1 MLKDNAEYQQLLR
14 LRGAIVG
21 KRQAQERLS
30 QARNTLNGMKFSL
43 SSPSNRSPVRVHTQA
58 MIKEFEAPAVDAAYK
73 VARRRDRG
81 INTVK
86 NIFLILLAIGI
97 VILGGFLIYH
107 SAVWSWNGSI
117 GKMITEP
124 YMNSMIDYEVAV
136 GIHLF
141 ALTFA
146 LAIGAT
152 ILGFLG
158 AGVSPAFFAG
168 TVVFGLC
175 GAVSFFAS
183 FSYYYAI
190 VSGFWETL
198 FAFIASFLFIP
209 KFLLAFGYLLPFVLA
224 VIGTPL
230 LAGLLIFL
238 CIKGTTSSVHTYKK
252 PQIDLTE
259 LKATKEY
266 KEAEERDRKAT
277 EEDLAFYRAY
287 YNKEVDHYNKMLDVR
302 KDAVAK
308 YERLVQSCD
317 KTIRSLDILHSSQKN
332 LECID
337 NILYYFDMRRAKTI
351 QEALN
356 LYVQDQHMIR
366 IQNQLSELQRET
378 IRAMRQ
384 EVDRLSS
391 RLDSMESAITQEIA
405 TVNRS
410 INEQTATLDKS
421 INELRKDNNRN
432 ADRMITEQSRI
443 ASELSHMY
451 YLQRMKM

>member
-1 MLKDNAEYQQLLR
+1 MVKDNAEYQQLLK

-21 KRQAQERLS
+21 KQQAQERLS

-43 SSPSNRSPVRVHTQA
+43 SSPSNRAPVRVHTQA
-58 MIKEFEAPAVDAAYK
+58 MIKEFEAPTVNAAYK
-73 VARRRDRG
+73 VARRRDKG

-97 VILGGFLIYH
+97 VILGGFLINA

-117 GKMITEP
+117 GRMISEP
-124 YMNSMIDYEVAV
+124 YMNEMIDYEVAV

-141 ALTFA
+141 ALFFA
-146 LAIGAT
+146 LAIGAV
-152 ILGFLG
+152 ISGFLG
-158 AGVSPAFFAG
+158 TLHPAFIAG
-168 TVVFGLC
+168 TVVFGL
-175 GAVSFFAS
+175 GGVVSFFAS
-183 FSYYYAI
+183 FSYYYSI
-190 VSGFWETL
+190 VSGFWEKL
-198 FAFIASFLFIP
+198 FAFLASFLFIP
-209 KFLLAFGYLLPFVLA
+209 KFFMAFGYLLPFVLA
-224 VIGTPL
+224 VVGTPL
-230 LAGLLIFL
+230 VAGLLIYL
-238 CIKGTTSSVHTYKK
+238 CVKGTTASVRTYKK

-277 EEDLAFYRAY
+277 EEDLSFYRAY
-287 YNKEVDHYNKMLDVR
+287 YNKEVDHYNKMVGVR

-308 YERLVQSCD
+308 YERLIQSCD

-366 IQNQLSELQRET
+366 IQNQLSEMQRQT

-391 RLDSMESAITQEIA
+391 RLDSMESAITKEIA

-410 INEQTATLDKS
+410 INEQTAVLDKS
-421 INELRKDNNRN
+421 INELREDNNRN
-432 ADRMITEQSRI
+432 ANRMIAEQSRM
-443 ASELSHMY
+443 ASEMSHMY

>member
-1 MLKDNAEYQQLLR
+1 MLQNNVEYQQLLK

-21 KRQAQERLS
+21 KKQAQTQLA
-30 QARNTLNGMKFSL
+30 QARKTLGDMRFSL
-43 SSPSNRSPVRVHTQA
+43 TSPNERAPIKVHTQA
-58 MIKEFEAPAVDAAYK
+58 MIKEFEAPTVDSAYQAAS
-73 VARRRDRG
+73 RRDKG
-81 INTVK
+81 LNAIK
-86 NIFLILLAIGI
+86 NIFLVLLAIGI
-97 VILGGFLIYH
+97 VILGVFLIYRL
-107 SAVWSWNGSI
+107 AIWSWNGSI
-117 GKMITEP
+117 GKMISEP
-124 YMNSMIDYEVAV
+124 YMSSMIDYEVAV

-141 ALTFA
+141 ALFFV
-146 LAIGAT
+146 LAIGAV
-152 ILGFLG
+152 IFGFLG
-158 AGVSPAFFAG
+158 GVHPAFFAG
-168 TVVFGLC
+168 TAILGTGGV
-175 GAVSFFAS
+175 VSFFAS
-183 FSYYYAI
+183 FSYYYSI
-190 VSGFWETL
+190 GSGFWEKL

-209 KFLLAFGYLLPFVLA
+209 KFFLAFGYLLPFVLC

-230 LAGLLIFL
+230 LSGFLIFL
-238 CIKGTTSSVHTYKK
+238 CFRGTRSRVSTYKK

-259 LKATKEY
+259 LKNSKAY

-277 EEDLAFYRAY
+277 EEDRELYRVL
-287 YNKEVDHYNKMLDVR
+287 YNKEVDHYNKMIDIR

-308 YERLVQSCD
+308 YEKLIISCD

-351 QEALN
+351 QEAIN
-356 LYVQDQHMIR
+356 LYIQDQHMIK

-391 RLDSMESAITQEIA
+391 RLDSMESAISREIQ

-410 INEQTATLDKS
+410 INTQTATLDKS

-432 ADRMITEQSRI
+432 ASMMIAEQSRM
-443 ASELSHMY
+443 ASEISHMY
-451 YLQRMKM
+451 YLQRTRL